1 MRSTTLI
8 AAAIL
13 GVLALSVGALAY
25 PVVVHPAAN
34 SKATAP
40 AAPTT
45 VGHPTTDDN
54 STENETTPTPP
65 PPPELNETENE
76 TGNTSVEHNVTVT
89 HDNGTTWIN
98 GTIVVTVGNETVV
111 NLTFSVRVNEPQGAN
126 VTFDGTILVNGTEVH
141 VNGTAMLTPETHTI
155 DVHGTM
161 ALVRDGITLDTR
173 AFAFQLVW
181 LDSPEPHLLAMPLPG
196 LGFDVH
202 LENT

>member
-1 MRSTTLI
+1 MRSSTLI
-8 AAAIL
+8 AATIL
-13 GVLALSVGALAY
+13 AVLALSVGALAY
-25 PVVVHPAAN
+25 PVVHLAAN
-34 SKATAP
+34 SNATAP

-45 VGHPTTDDN
+45 VDHPTTDDN
-54 STENETTPTPP
+54 STENETAPTP

-111 NLTFSVRVNEPQGAN
+111 NLTFSVRVNESQGAN

-161 ALVRDGITLDTR
+161 TLVRDGVTLFAR
-173 AFAFQLVW
+173 GFAFQLVW
-181 LDSPEPHLLAMPLPG
+181 PDGSESQFLAMPLPG

-202 LENT
+202 LEDA